1 MPRPLHTRRRPA
13 RRFVPPDVP
22 RPITVRD
29 RALPAPAAPRRLRK
43 HLCSPIARSSS
54 LVLYNRPFAR
64 RPGPP
69 VAKYTPIQHMCA
81 CTCPHKLPPCP
92 CTPQIDRRHA
102 TRVPL
107 SDLRSSLPAAA
118 ASALADR
125 SPYGIHRPVVHST
138 ASAPA
143 TSSSPSASHFVCWS
157 LEASLP
163 NPRCIM
169 RVPATLDL
177 TPQSQPSTD
186 RRCLYHQSAWTAC
199 GLCEQVSSVVCK
211 LSTALLRVARHAARA
226 LHLPRTEHL
235 SACARGATY
244 YLHRSALT
252 VCPIRSDKR
261 KKINIKMC
269 RVSCVDD
276 RKPRHDSCDTR
287 HRTRDRFRVL
297 ICYNLCP
304 NLLHDGDGDGD
315 TAVLVTLREH
325 QLTVLFVSDG
335 LPPASTSPSAAAAAG
350 RRPYIHYI

>member
-1 MPRPLHTRRRPA
+1 MPRPVHTRRRPA
-13 RRFVPPDVP
+13 RRFVPPDAP

-69 VAKYTPIQHMCA
+69 VAKYTLLQHMCT

-138 ASAPA
+138 ASTPA
-143 TSSSPSASHFVCWS
+143 MSSSASASHNVCWS

-177 TPQSQPSTD
+177 TPESQPSTD

-199 GLCEQVSSVVCK
+199 GVCEPVVLCVSHRPRCSASRVMPHALSTSRGPSTSQHVRAAQHTISTGQHLPSVRFEATRGRKSISRCVVCRA
-211 LSTALLRVARHAARA
+211 SMTENRDTTHA
-226 LHLPRTEHL
+226 
-235 SACARGATY
+235 
-244 YLHRSALT
+244 
-252 VCPIRSDKR
+252 
-261 KKINIKMC
+261 
-269 RVSCVDD
+269 
-276 RKPRHDSCDTR
+276 
-287 HRTRDRFRVL
+287 TRD
-297 ICYNLCP
+297 
-304 NLLHDGDGDGD
+304 
-315 TAVLVTLREH
+315 TAHETG
-325 QLTVLFVSDG
+325 F
-335 LPPASTSPSAAAAAG
+335 AS
-350 RRPYIHYI
+350 